1 MTYCVGF
8 LLDSGLVFASDSRTN
23 AGVDYISTYSK
34 MHVFQ
39 PAEDRLFVLLAA
51 GNLATTQAVLNRI
64 HRDLLAKGVSSP
76 PGVGSGPA
84 VGMGSSLMQQ
94 PSQPPQETEV
104 FADSC
109 PISPDAATG
118 STAPAAGPLA
128 AWASDFASVTSS
140 VKAGNPSS
148 RAAADWE
155 GLDRQAVDREVGDR
169 QAVDREPG
177 DRQAVGLRDPS
188 LPDLLSA
195 RFLFEAAD
203 YVGRVSVA
211 VQQEYGHTLR
221 QSGASAEASFILGGQ
236 IRGDRHGLYLIYPQ
250 GNAVMATRETPF
262 LQIGESKYGKPPLDF
277 VGHCGLSLEDAARLC
292 LISQIITRRS
302 NLTVGPPF
310 EVALMPR
317 DELRIS
323 RRIKL
328 SKGAPEIG
336 RSMDIWA
343 RSMQDGLRRL
353 PRFAWEE
360 DPL

>member
-39 PAEDRLFVLLAA
+39 PSEDRLFVLLAA

-84 VGMGSSLMQQ
+84 VGTGISLMQQ
-94 PSQPPQETEV
+94 PSEPPQETKV

-109 PISPDAATG
+109 IISPEAMAG
-118 STAPAAGPLA
+118 SSAPAAGPLA
-128 AWASDFASVTSS
+128 ARAADFAAVTSS
-140 VKAGNPSS
+140 VKAGSS
-148 RAAADWE
+148 SARAAADRE
-155 GLDRQAVDREVGDR
+155 ALDREALDREGV
-169 QAVDREPG
+169 
-177 DRQAVGLRDPS
+177 DRQAVGLRDQS

-317 DELRIS
+317 DQLRIS

-336 RSMDIWA
+336 RSMEIWA